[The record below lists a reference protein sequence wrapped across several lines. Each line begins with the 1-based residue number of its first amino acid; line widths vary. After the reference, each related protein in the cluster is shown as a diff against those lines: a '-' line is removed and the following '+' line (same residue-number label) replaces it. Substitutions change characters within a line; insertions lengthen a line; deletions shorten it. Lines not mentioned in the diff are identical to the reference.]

1 MNSHL
6 LQFDKAI
13 STAKDSAA
21 VWLALHRLSA
31 AVVGHRLFTVTTVDM
46 KAGLARRLYTDHPVE
61 YPLSGSK
68 PIHRDRWF
76 EIVHDEGRSFVANS
90 IAEIAKHF
98 PDHELIAKLG
108 GGAVINL
115 PVVLKGELVATVNM
129 LDRDASYGPEKVALA
144 EAILAVPAKLCCVLA
159 AQFDLSL
166 QKPD

>member
-1 MNSHL
+1 MNSDL
-6 LQFDKAI
+6 LRFDKAI
-13 STAKDSAA
+13 SVAKDSAA
-21 VWLALHRLSA
+21 IWLALHQLSA

-46 KAGLARRLYTDHPVE
+46 KAGVARRLHTDHPLE
-61 YPLSGSK
+61 YPVSGSK

-90 IAEIAKHF
+90 IAEIAQHF

-108 GGAVINL
+108 CGSVINL
-115 PVVLKGELVATVNM
+115 PVVLKGNLVATVNM
-129 LDRDASYGPEKVALA
+129 LDQDGAYGPEKVTLA
-144 EAILAVPAKLCCVLA
+144 EAVLSVPAKLCCVLA